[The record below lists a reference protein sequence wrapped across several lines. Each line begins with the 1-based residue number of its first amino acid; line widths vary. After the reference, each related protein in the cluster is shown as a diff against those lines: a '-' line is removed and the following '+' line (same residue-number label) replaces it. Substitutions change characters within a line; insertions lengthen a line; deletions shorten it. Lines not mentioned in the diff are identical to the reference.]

1 KARPHKM
8 LVIPSVAQR
17 SRGIPPRYENLPI
30 LARRGFNQRARYPL
44 APQPRWLCY
53 TAGSFA
59 QILEHKLPVCAPSGV
74 TLHGIG
80 QAADRTSVGRTGFKA
95 CVPLA

>member
-1 KARPHKM
+1 RAHEMR
-8 LVIPSVAQR
+8 VIPSVAQR
-17 SRGIPPRYENLPI
+17 SRGITPCYENLPI
-30 LARRGFNQRARYPL
+30 LARRGFNQPRKLSGL
-44 APQPRWLCY
+44 APHPRWLCY